1 MTLDQVNA
9 LDPTAFV
16 EAFGDIAEDTPWVAA
31 GAALS
36 RPYESRGE
44 MVEAFQAALSNAS
57 RTDQEAL
64 IRAHPD
70 LAGRAKLAPASRDEQ
85 SGAGLDALSA
95 EELTRFTTF
104 NRQYRQRFGFP
115 FILAVKGATKHQIL
129 DAFAARLGGGR
140 EEEFFTALA
149 QVMRIIRFRL
159 EDRVHE

>member
-1 MTLDQVNA
+1 MTLDQVNS

-16 EAFGDIAEDTPWVAA
+16 DTFGDIAEDTPWVAA

-36 RPYESRGE
+36 RPYENRGA
-44 MVEAFQAALSNAS
+44 MVEAFQAALSNGS

-64 IRAHPD
+64 ISAHPD
-70 LAGRAKLAPASRDEQ
+70 LAGRARLAPASRDEQ
-85 SGAGLDALSA
+85 SGAGLDTLSA
-95 EELTRFTTF
+95 DELTRFTAF

-129 DAFAARLGGGR
+129 DAFASRLGGGR